1 MPALTVNDNSIG
13 EALGLIGTAYSNA
26 VNPKTQWEA
35 YNLKQR
41 VEHTQMLNQKL
52 AADAALE
59 AQKQAA
65 INKAIGGVGQSVAS
79 TVAGMTPT
87 IEQGRVDFNNQE
99 NQDFQGP
106 FQGALPR
113 VTNPGIARAQQMGDA
128 AIASLRSGKDPA
140 QVMRENLG
148 FNMIAGGVPRSE
160 QEAQLANAYST
171 GHLGDQR
178 TPLTPGREQFF
189 ADRDQNYALQK
200 DLNKGLSFSP
210 GSATLV
216 TTQQM
221 ADLTGQPIGSYV
233 YGPVNV
239 AGGTT
244 QVDVAGNP
252 RFTGPVAAK
261 AGDVKNW
268 SFTDPNSGELVTG
281 RTLDGVTDIT
291 TKQPLPPNA
300 QIHTTALQP
309 NTVSGLQGST
319 ISKFQQETMA
329 AQETKALA
337 KSLIVAIDKNPGSL
351 GVPGAIQGIIQD
363 LVASGDDVVKFAVQK
378 APREAADIL
387 TKIQSGVHKDL
398 NPDWFNP
405 SLGPIQ
411 LMLNTMAYRYAKMVT
426 GSGDRISNQDF
437 EQARNA
443 LGLHGFTANT
453 LKAKANLQDVI
464 RQSDESITR
473 NSEYARRGNSI
484 YGGATPGSG
493 GQQDLDPTTPPPPG
507 KKKVLIPRGDKP
519 GQFHVLLEDIAPTG
533 GQ

>member
-337 KSLIVAIDKNPGSL
+337 KSLIVAIDM
-351 GVPGAIQGIIQD
+351 
-363 LVASGDDVVKFAVQK
+363 
-378 APREAADIL
+378 
-387 TKIQSGVHKDL
+387 

-507 KKKVLIPRGDKP
+507 KQKVLIPRGDKP